1 MTNLFSNI
9 NISQDLEYI
18 LIFSLIL
25 ILPKLLLRLKI
36 PSGVTAVIVGMSFN
50 YFDHDLVGNQLFKF
64 LALIGITSLFLFAG
78 LEVDSKELKE
88 RKSYLSKYLI
98 KFSVVITLLAIFFIF
113 TFDHS
118 WKIGFLIALG
128 VFTPSAGFILSS
140 LHAYDISQDDES
152 WIKSKAIS
160 KEIVSITILFI
171 VLQVGDV
178 FNFLGTIVFFTVC
191 YLILP
196 QIIALFFRFIQPY
209 APNTETSFLVTLS
222 LIMGVV
228 TKELGT
234 YYIVG
239 AFMVGLIGNR
249 FLNKIGTEINEESLL
264 NSLSSFFSVFLP
276 FYFFHVGLSIDY
288 TQFTEKVMI
297 LSLAGFFIFTPLRMF
312 LIHFGFFKFDK
323 EEDKSDYYKVSLSL
337 MPTLVFGLIVAK
349 LIITEAPE
357 HSEVGYALVV
367 YTILTSILPALF
379 SAFGKK
385 KTIIF

>member
-1 MTNLFSNI
+1 MFKIFENMNI
-9 NISQDLEYI
+9 GQDLEYI

-25 ILPKLLLRLKI
+25 ILPKIFLRFRI
-36 PSGVTAVIVGMSFN
+36 PSGVTAVIVGMVFN
-50 YFDHDLVGNQLFKF
+50 YLDHDLTSNQLFKF

-98 KFSVVITLLAIFFIF
+98 KFSVVIILLALLFIF
-113 TFDHS
+113 TFGYS
-118 WKIGFLIALG
+118 WRIGFLLALG
-128 VFTPSAGFILSS
+128 IFTPSAGFILSS
-140 LHAYDISQDDES
+140 LHAYDINDKDES

-160 KEIVSITILFI
+160 KEIVSIAILFI
-171 VLQVGDV
+171 VLQGS
-178 FNFLGTIVFFTVC
+178 NFLNFISTIVFFFLC

-196 QIIALFFRFIQPY
+196 QIIAAFFKFIQPY

-234 YYIVG
+234 YYIIG

-249 FLNKIGTEINEESLL
+249 FLTKIRTDINEESLL

-288 TQFTEKVMI
+288 TQITERVLI
-297 LSLAGFFIFTPLRMF
+297 LSLAGFFIFTPFRMF
-312 LIHFGFFKFDK
+312 LIHYGFFKFDN
-323 EEDKSDYYKVSLSL
+323 EEPARNYYKVSLSL
-337 MPTLVFGLIVAK
+337 MPTLVFGLIVSK
-349 LIITEAPE
+349 LIITEAPQY
-357 HSEVGYALVV
+357 SEAGYALVV
-367 YTILTSILPALF
+367 YTILTSVLPALF
-379 SAFGKK
+379 STIGRKRG
-385 KTIIF
+385 IIF